1 MTKIDLFCNSRY
13 NFVHSSPN
21 VNGIAWDNQ
30 LSGQVIPLYL
40 SKMMDFTL
48 KMMDYV
54 LKIDG

>member
-1 MTKIDLFCNSRY
+1 M
-13 NFVHSSPN
+13 HSSPN